1 MRRERIGIMWINL
14 ILLFV
19 FALAVVGIV
28 RGILLDAPSRKLD
41 SIIRKR
47 MKRESKQAIQEHI
60 DRERKRLQDMA

>member
-1 MRRERIGIMWINL
+1 MWINL